1 MKEESEDMGN
11 SLKGKFGEAL
21 KFSYVDVQSEKM
33 KNYPEI
39 AAILNRVRLP
49 LTVINGEPR
58 FHGGLSMNRVEKA
71 VSEFL
76 AQADPPKG

>member
-1 MKEESEDMGN
+1 MKEESEDLGN

-21 KFSYVDVQSEKM
+21 KFSYVDIQGRDM
-33 KNYPEI
+33 KKYPEI

>member
-1 MKEESEDMGN
+1 MKEESED
-11 SLKGKFGEAL
+11 LKKYLKEKFGEAA
-21 KFSYVDVQSEKM
+21 KFSYVDVKSEEM
-33 KNYPEI
+33 KKYPEI

-58 FHGGLSMNRVEKA
+58 LHGGLSMNRIEKA

-76 AQADPPKG
+76 AQANPSKG